1 MECGV
6 VVWHSRRGYHSTAVA
21 RSHPSILPIALDRDS
36 DVPVGVQLAWH
47 LRSQI
52 VGGDLEAGQRLPGV
66 RELGAA
72 AGVNANTVRAVYARL
87 EADDL
92 ISTEHGRGTFV
103 AARAGADE
111 RLAEI
116 VERAAREALQADL
129 DPREVAAALF
139 VNRPGGATRE
149 AARGGAAQERRAV
162 RREIAELEQRLADGH
177 LQRLLAAATDEPDS
191 RSRPRTATGGRILS
205 LEELSAL
212 RDELAGRVALLE
224 GAERA
229 RGRGATARRRAASEP
244 DLPPANTPARP
255 GRLKLTPGPV
265 PWSLR
270 YQG

>member
-1 MECGV
+1 M
-6 VVWHSRRGYHSTAVA
+6 RNAVS
-21 RSHPSILPIALDRDS
+21 RSHPSILPVALDRDS

-47 LRSQI
+47 LRSLI

-66 RELGAA
+66 RELAA
-72 AGVNANTVRAVYARL
+72 GAGVNANTVRAVYARL

-129 DPREVAAALF
+129 DPREVAAALY
-139 VNRPGGATRE
+139 VNRPGATRE
-149 AARGGAAQERRAV
+149 AARGGEAQERRAV

-177 LQRLLAAATDEPDS
+177 LQRLLGAATDEPDS
-191 RSRPRTATGGRILS
+191 RPRPRTATGGRILS

-229 RGRGATARRRAASEP
+229 RGRGAAARRRAASEP
-244 DLPPANTPARP
+244 ELPPASSPARP